1 MKVSKTFVI
10 LYKFNSSSFTKPY
23 VAKVCK
29 RLGSSPAKI
38 LFFAIISAIF
48 IIGKTTQHYKYGQYN
63 DYRKCN
69 SIGL

>member
-10 LYKFNSSSFTKPY
+10 LYKFNNSSFAKPY

-29 RLGSSPAKI
+29 RLRSSTTEI

-48 IIGKTTQHYKYGQYN
+48 SNGQN
-63 DYRKCN
+63 N
-69 SIGL
+69 STLEIWPV

>member
-38 LFFAIISAIF
+38 LFFGIISAIF
-48 IIGKTTQHYKYGQYN
+48 IIGKITIAHIKHAWSFFILECPRGE
-63 DYRKCN
+63 
-69 SIGL
+69 